1 MSETKP
7 LTYLNALAI
16 SCLATGLIDE
26 SEPAFKDIAA
36 QLPDHSAGPV
46 GLASAELARGNIDD
60 ACRILREH
68 VDASDRRSGET
79 KRILITALT
88 SANQLDQANKLH
100 QSLLGIDA
108 ANDDSE
114 YVRAT
119 HDFFGT
125 GHPADWG
132 NPA

>member
-1 MSETKP
+1 MSETTP

-26 SEPAFKDIAA
+26 KEPAFKDIAA

-68 VDASDRRSGET
+68 VEATHSRSSET
-79 KRILITALT
+79 KRILVTALT
-88 SANQLDQANKLH
+88 CANRLDEAELLNR
-100 QSLLGIDA
+100 SLLQLDA

-114 YVRAT
+114 YVRVT
-119 HDFFGT
+119 HRFFGT
-125 GHPADWG
+125 GHPADLDDS
-132 NPA
+132 A